1 VVIVV
6 AAVVLLAGGLGT
18 VAWVLHR
25 ANLNRAKA
33 IERGLKMVPVL
44 IHLPPASSDTA
55 GGGRDVRDV
64 MREKVSQAAVLYNLI
79 AGTAK
84 AGFASQFFGQRHMAL
99 ELIATNGMVN
109 FYAAIPVA
117 LVSTVVKAIQT
128 AYPGARMEEVEE
140 HNIFNK
146 DGRISGTL
154 GGELILKDDAAY
166 PIATYAQLDR
176 DPMEAILTTL
186 TGLGKEDGAAIQIMI
201 RPASASWARRSAK
214 LVTKLRRGGGKTKGL
229 GITPGDFLR
238 AAFKAPSAPG
248 QMAEGAGGMPQ
259 LSNLDQSRIEAIEEK
274 TKLPAFETLIRV
286 VVSASSVDKSQQL
299 LQDIATGFS
308 LFERPGLNGF
318 KFLPAADTQ
327 GLVTAFV
334 LRFFPPVSNSSIL
347 NSAELATLFH
357 LPDAQFTPMTNVQR
371 QQSKQVDG
379 PAMLPSEGTILGYN
393 EFRGVRKEIRL
404 AKEDRR
410 RHMYIL
416 GQTGVGKSTMLEN
429 LAVQDMLAG
438 NGFCFID
445 PHGDTAEKL
454 MSMIPKNRAEDV
466 IYFNPGDTD
475 NPLGLNLFEF
485 TDPGQKD
492 FIIQETINMLYKL
505 YDPGHTGIIGP
516 RYEHWYRNAALTLMA
531 DPNGSTFIE
540 IPKVF
545 TDTEYL
551 KKKFRYLK
559 DPTVIDFW
567 TNEMAQTSD
576 YHKSEML
583 GWFVSKFGAFQNNE
597 MMRNIIGQTKSAFN
611 LRDVMDNKKIL
622 IVNLSKGRVGEL
634 NSKLLGMIFVIKIQA
649 AAMSRVDT
657 PEEQRPDFSLYV
669 DEFQNFST
677 DSFASI
683 LSEARKFHLN
693 LIVANQFIGQ
703 LTPEI
708 RDAVFGNIGTIAA
721 YRMGP
726 EDAEFMVKQFAP
738 VFDASDLVNLPNYNT
753 AMRLMIGGL
762 PSLPFTMACLPPLG
776 SANAELGAAIKQLSA
791 AKFGRSKASVE
802 ADIAAR
808 LTGQPAGAPAAP
820 VTVPA
825 AVGPAAPAAAP
836 SAAPAPMPA
845 PASAS
850 TQPPPISQPGVQP
863 ITKPAP
869 ASPNATA
876 SLSIADITGGR
887 PTLPAQPLPTV
898 IPAPVPSPVPT
909 PTPAPVRVE
918 ISAPVTPPAPTIPT
932 AAEPKLAGESLAH
945 VQLFK
950 EAAPVKPVEPVLQ
963 APVPAPISAPIQ
975 LAPLPSVTLPVKA
988 AEHSVAS
995 DEKKVVQ
1002 VPAKA
1007 EAWGPKVEFRPQ
1019 ERAVATHPEYA
1030 NEKPATQ
1037 IHHGAGEPIPRPM
1050 PVVRPAEKFEMRANK
1065 VMPMP
1070 PPVAQPTHQP
1080 PQGMPKFAP
1089 RNLMPVT
1096 RPAAETIARAAAQ
1109 EAAPPPAKP
1118 GGVVMPTARAPIAP
1132 PAAPVASQPPVRST
1146 ATPVVAPIPTAP
1158 KPALPKAPEVLEP
1171 PVPKQAAPEPH
1182 RAPEA
1187 SAPITVAPSAGQPG
1201 GVIMPSAAAPQANL
1215 PKEGSGAQAPLK
1227 LAKGEVYVDNEG
1239 RVYLGQ

>member
-1 VVIVV
+1 M
-6 AAVVLLAGGLGT
+6 
-18 VAWVLHR
+18 
-25 ANLNRAKA
+25 NRAKA

-44 IHLPPASSDTA
+44 IHLPPSSSDTVA
-55 GGGRDVRDV
+55 GGRDVRDV
-64 MREKVSQAAVLYNLI
+64 MREKVSQAAVMYNLI

-84 AGFASQFFGQRHMAL
+84 AGFASQLYGQRHIAL
-99 ELIATNGMVN
+99 ELVATNGIVN

-117 LVSTVVKAIQT
+117 LVSTVIKAIQT

-140 HNIFNK
+140 HNIFTK
-146 DGRISGTL
+146 DGHITGTL
-154 GGELILKDDAAY
+154 GGELVLKNDAAY
-166 PIATYAQLDR
+166 PINTYSQLDL

-186 TGLGKEDGAAIQIMI
+186 SGLGKEDGAAIQIMI
-201 RPASASWARRSAK
+201 RPAASTWMRRSVK
-214 LVTKLRRGGGKTKGL
+214 LVTKLRRSGGKTKGL
-229 GITPGDFLR
+229 GITPADFFR
-238 AAFKAPSAPG
+238 AAIKAPSASGQPG
-248 QMAEGAGGMPQ
+248 EGGMPQ

-274 TKLPAFETLIRV
+274 TKLPAFETMIRV
-286 VVSASSVDKSQQL
+286 VVSASSVDKSQRL
-299 LQDIATGFS
+299 LQDIATGFA

-334 LRFFPPVSNSSIL
+334 LRFFPTVSTSSIL

-379 PAMLPSEGTILGYN
+379 PAMLPSEGMILGYN

-416 GQTGVGKSTMLEN
+416 GQTGVGKSTLLEN

-454 MSMIPKNRAEDV
+454 MSMVPKSRAEDV
-466 IYFNPGDTD
+466 IYFNPGDTE

-485 TDPGQKD
+485 TDPSQKD

-516 RYEHWYRNAALTLMA
+516 RYEHWYRNAALTLMS
-531 DPNGSTFIE
+531 DPGGSTFIE

-567 TNEMAQTSD
+567 TQEMAQTSD

-611 LRDVMDNKKIL
+611 LRDVMDKKKIL
-622 IVNLSKGRVGEL
+622 IVNLSKGQVGEL

-657 PEEQRPDFSLYV
+657 PEDQRPDFALYV

-776 SANAELGAAIKQLSA
+776 KANVELGAAIKQLSA
-791 AKFGRSKASVE
+791 AKFGRSKMSVE
-802 ADIAAR
+802 ADITAR
-808 LTGQPAGAPAAP
+808 LTGRPAGAPAPAP
-820 VTVPA
+820 VPA
-825 AVGPAAPAAAP
+825 
-836 SAAPAPMPA
+836 SAPAPAPVPA
-845 PASAS
+845 PA
-850 TQPPPISQPGVQP
+850 
-863 ITKPAP
+863 PAP
-869 ASPNATA
+869 APVVTPTPAVAVAPASRPAPQPTQNAASGAA
-876 SLSIADITGGR
+876 SLSIADITGNR
-887 PTLPAQPLPTV
+887 APAPAPSAV
-898 IPAPVPSPVPT
+898 SAPAPIPAPAPAPTMAPVSA
-909 PTPAPVRVE
+909 PTPAP
-918 ISAPVTPPAPTIPT
+918 TPSRDL
-932 AAEPKLAGESLAH
+932 LAN

-950 EAAPVKPVEPVLQ
+950 KPVAPAVPPAASPNIVPEP
-963 APVPAPISAPIQ
+963 A
-975 LAPLPSVTLPVKA
+975 LAP
-988 AEHSVAS
+988 

-1002 VPAKA
+1002 GAGHVEKPSKA
-1007 EAWGPKVEFRPQ
+1007 ETGHGFSMPAARSDAIK
-1019 ERAVATHPEYA
+1019 
-1030 NEKPATQ
+1030 EKPAAQ
-1037 IHHGAGEPIPRPM
+1037 IHQGAKESSAHPTVPNHAPRVTLPADIQT
-1050 PVVRPAEKFEMRANK
+1050 RPA
-1065 VMPMP
+1065 
-1070 PPVAQPTHQP
+1070 QSL
-1080 PQGMPKFAP
+1080 PKFAP
-1089 RNLMPVT
+1089 PSVGAKPQPLVRRSEMVAP
-1096 RPAAETIARAAAQ
+1096 PAVAGSVAQ
-1109 EAAPPPAKP
+1109 PEAAPK
-1118 GGVVMPTARAPIAP
+1118 
-1132 PAAPVASQPPVRST
+1132 PAAIQPQRPIEPAVKEQSPVKPVM
-1146 ATPVVAPIPTAP
+1146 PVVAPPKVAAAVSPSQQGAP
-1158 KPALPKAPEVLEP
+1158 KDIKVAETS
-1171 PVPKQAAPEPH
+1171 AAPVT
-1182 RAPEA
+1182 AA
-1187 SAPITVAPSAGQPG
+1187 KAVMPG
-1201 GVIMPSAAAPQANL
+1201 GLIMPSANAAPRPVAPENNA
-1215 PKEGSGAQAPLK
+1215 GAPGPHN
-1227 LAKGEVYVDNEG
+1227 LAKGEVYVDSEG